1 MSIAIIDTGSAN
13 LNSVFQAFKR
23 LGYEATISSNIEE
36 IDKASHLVLPGV
48 GTACAVMDGV
58 LKYGLKDYILNN
70 KKPLLGICLGMQI
83 LATSSEEVP
92 LNAQEKEILSL
103 DLIHAKVKKL
113 QSNNLRLP
121 HMGWNTVHHTDHPL
135 FEGIKQDAYFYFDHS
150 FAMELNENAI
160 GISDY
165 GQKFAAA
172 VAIDNF
178 MGVQFHPEK
187 SSAAG
192 ERLLSNFINNF

>member
-103 DLIHAKVKKL
+103 DL
-113 QSNNLRLP
+113 
-121 HMGWNTVHHTDHPL
+121 
-135 FEGIKQDAYFYFDHS
+135 HS
-150 FAMELNENAI
+150 
-160 GISDY
+160 
-165 GQKFAAA
+165 
-172 VAIDNF
+172 
-178 MGVQFHPEK
+178 
-187 SSAAG
+187 
-192 ERLLSNFINNF
+192 